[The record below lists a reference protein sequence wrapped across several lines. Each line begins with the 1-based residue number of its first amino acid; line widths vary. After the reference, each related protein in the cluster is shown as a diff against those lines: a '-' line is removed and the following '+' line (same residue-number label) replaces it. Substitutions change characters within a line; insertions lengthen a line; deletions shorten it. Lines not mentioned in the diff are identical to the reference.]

1 MFWFFLRIHTSKISI
16 KALKIKIEDLNL
28 WLGVLTLET

>member
-1 MFWFFLRIHTSKISI
+1 MAKIHTSTINI

-28 WLGVLTLET
+28 WLGVLTLEA